1 MLTMSQLE
9 SLSKLP
15 PPLLTAYV
23 RAVSVEASLH
33 GATPEYLAWLRDESR
48 PIAESLSPKEQE
60 PFRKQL
66 DCAEEFLR
74 QRQPHE

>member
-23 RAVSVEASLH
+23 RTVSVEAPLH
-33 GATPEYLAWLRDESR
+33 GATPECMPWLKCVGS
-48 PIAESLSPKEQE
+48 A
-60 PFRKQL
+60 
-66 DCAEEFLR
+66 
-74 QRQPHE
+74 